1 MVKAASAAAG
11 RHHVQFYEDAG
22 VLADHVAAHL
32 DDGLRAG
39 GAGLAIARASTLELI
54 EARLRER
61 GHDVAELRARGQL
74 VLLDAIEMLDDLLVD
89 AMPDRNQFREHV
101 ARAAEQLAAAFG
113 GAGVHAYGEMVDV
126 LWARGGRR
134 AVLALEA
141 LWSELLAT
149 APISLVCGYR
159 LGAFEHDP
167 AGLELVCDQHVS
179 IGLDEPGLEPAT
191 SRALAHLEQ
200 RARGTTE
207 LLYEVAAAANQ
218 LDDVDAFHDVAL
230 HTVRRGAHAD
240 RAAILL
246 FDETGVMRFVA
257 SHGLSEAYRR
267 AVDGHSPWQ
276 RNETSPAIIAIDDV
290 DADPAWAA
298 YREVFRAEGIRALAF
313 VPLVHHRRL
322 IGKFMLYRDEPRAFA
337 AGELQLAATVAV
349 HVAQAVVRKQDELEL
364 ERAYR
369 EEREVRLLA
378 QEATRAREEI
388 LSVVSHDLKNPLA
401 TILMSATSLLKVDPT
416 ERNHRA
422 RMIGERIHRQ
432 AQRMARLI
440 EDLVDFAG
448 IQAGQIVLDRKANRA
463 NDIVAATSE
472 MFRLVAHE
480 RGLRF
485 EACTP
490 PDLPPVDCDSERA
503 VQVMSNLLT
512 NALKVTPRGGEIRI
526 GAEPMGDD
534 VVFYV
539 RDTGPGIE
547 ADELPRLFERYWR
560 SKQSHYKGAGL
571 GLSIARGLVDAHG
584 GRIWAESEPGS
595 GTTFYFS
602 LAGPVDN

>member
-1 MVKAASAAAG
+1 MVKAASTAVG
-11 RHHVQFYEDAG
+11 RHHVQFYEDASA
-22 VLADHVAAHL
+22 LAGHVAAHL
-32 DDGLRAG
+32 DEALRAG
-39 GAGLAIARASTLELI
+39 GAGLAIARAPTLESIAVQL
-54 EARLRER
+54 AER
-61 GHDVAELRARGQL
+61 GHDVALLRAHERL
-74 VLLDAIEMLDDLLVD
+74 ELLDAAELAD
-89 AMPDRNQFREHV
+89 ALCSDGLPDRDRFADRIGRTVE
-101 ARAAEQLAAAFG
+101 RLAAACG
-113 GAGVHAYGEMVDV
+113 GASVHVYGEIVDV
-126 LWARGGRR
+126 LWARGQRR

-141 LWSELLAT
+141 LWSELVAT
-149 APISLVCGYR
+149 IPISLVCGYR
-159 LGAFEHDP
+159 LAAFDDDRV
-167 AGLELVCDQHVS
+167 GLELVCDHHVS
-179 IGLDEPGLEPAT
+179 IGLDEPGLEPAAY
-191 SRALAHLEQ
+191 RALAHLEQ
-200 RARGTTE
+200 RARSTTE
-207 LLYEVAAAANQ
+207 LLYELAAAANQ
-218 LDDVDAFHDVAL
+218 LDDVDAVHEVAL

-267 AVDGHSPWQ
+267 AVDGHSPW
-276 RNETSPAIIAIDDV
+276 NCDETAPAIIAIEDV

-298 YREVFRAEGIRALAF
+298 YHDVFRAEGIRSLAF

-364 ERAYR
+364 ARAYR
-369 EEREVRLLA
+369 EEREARLLA

-401 TILMSATSLLKVDPT
+401 TILMSATSLLKIDPA

-422 RMIGERIHRQ
+422 RLIGERIHRQ

-448 IQAGQIVLDRKANRA
+448 IQAGQIELDRKATRA
-463 NDIVAATSE
+463 DDIVAAASE
-472 MFRLVAHE
+472 MFRVVAHE

-485 EACTP
+485 EASTP
-490 PDLPPVDCDSERA
+490 PDLPTIDCDSERA
-503 VQVMSNLLT
+503 VQVMSNLLA
-512 NALKVTPRGGEIRI
+512 NAFKVTPRGGEIRI
-526 GAEPMGDD
+526 GAEPMGGD

-539 RDTGPGIE
+539 RDTGPGID